1 MSPRIVTA
9 SPNTTSILLSWFPP
23 LNESQNGKILMYVID
38 LTGVPFQ
45 TSNQMIASNSTAS
58 YPSND
63 LNIFNIS
70 GLEEYNN
77 YTITVSAVNSVAQ
90 GPPSSPIEV
99 RTLETGKFLIFEIFA
114 LISCMDIGLGR
125 FMTLPVIYFQ
135 RKGTTNRHPESTA
148 LSCTVEPAITVT
160 CL

>member
-1 MSPRIVTA
+1 
-9 SPNTTSILLSWFPP
+9 
-23 LNESQNGKILMYVID
+23 MYIID

-45 TSNQMIASNSTAS
+45 TSNQMFASNSTAS

-99 RTLETGKFLIFEIFA
+99 RTLETGKFLILEIFA

-125 FMTLPVIYFQ
+125 FGEAMTLPVILLPTQ
-135 RKGTTNRHPESTA
+135 GHHQSTSQSTV